1 MICIL
6 SRKKTLIYI
15 SSMKELTVLLFVI
28 SIVFITVGY
37 LDLKLNSI
45 KSKKIIE
52 YRFVPRS
59 VFEEISS
66 TDISKKFNDL
76 FESPGVLSERRSL
89 DYYSSQ
95 LV

>member
-1 MICIL
+1 
-6 SRKKTLIYI
+6 
-15 SSMKELTVLLFVI
+15 MKELTDLLFVI
-28 SIVFITVGY
+28 SVVFITVGY

-76 FESPGVLSERRSL
+76 FESPGILSER
-89 DYYSSQ
+89 
-95 LV
+95 